1 MAKTFEAIF
10 DGKVFRPDSEVK
22 LTPNKHYIL
31 VVREKVEKADS
42 LNAWDILDE
51 LTGTIEAPEDW
62 AFEHDHYLY
71 GVPRKRG
78 KELL

>member
-1 MAKTFEAIF
+1 MAKTFGATF
-10 DGKVFRPDSEVK
+10 DGNVFHPDGRIK

-31 VVREKVEKADS
+31 VVHEKVEEAVS
-42 LNAWDILDE
+42 LNAWDILDG

-62 AFEHDHYLY
+62 SLEHDHYLY
-71 GVPRKRG
+71 GVPRKKE

>member
-1 MAKTFEAIF
+1 MAKTFEAVF
-10 DGKVFRPDSEVK
+10 DGKVFHPDGRIK

-31 VVREKVEKADS
+31 VVREKDEKAAS
-42 LNAWDILDE
+42 LNAWDILDG

-62 AFEHDHYLY
+62 AVEHDHYLY

>member
-1 MAKTFEAIF
+1 MAKTFEAVF
-10 DGKVFRPDSEVK
+10 DGKVFHPDGRIK

-31 VVREKVEKADS
+31 VVHEKVEDEAS
-42 LNAWDILDE
+42 LNAWDILDG

-62 AFEHDHYLY
+62 AVEHDHYLY

-78 KELL
+78 KELS

>member
-1 MAKTFEAIF
+1 MAKTFEAVF
-10 DGKVFRPDSEVK
+10 DGKVFHPEGRIK

-31 VVREKVEKADS
+31 VVREKDEEAAS
-42 LNAWDILDE
+42 LNAWDILDG

-62 AFEHDHYLY
+62 AVEHDHYLY
-71 GVPRKRG
+71 GVPRKKG

>member
-1 MAKTFEAIF
+1 MAKTFEAVF
-10 DGKVFRPDSEVK
+10 DGKVFHPDGRIK

-31 VVREKVEKADS
+31 VVREKDEEAAS
-42 LNAWDILDE
+42 LNAWDILDG

-62 AFEHDHYLY
+62 AVEHDHYLY

>member
-1 MAKTFEAIF
+1 MVKTFEAVF
-10 DGKVFRPDSEVK
+10 DGKVFHPDGKIK

-31 VVREKVEKADS
+31 VVREKGEKEAS
-42 LNAWDILDE
+42 LNAWDILDG

-62 AFEHDHYLY
+62 AVEHDHYLY